1 MVKVVRLYSGVTI
14 DLFQPITLSST
25 SAHYL
30 QNVMRRKKGDKV
42 IVFDGKSGEYE
53 AEIKYVSKG
62 TVTLE
67 PKKKLAEISK
77 PEDIWVAFTPI
88 KKIGTH
94 FVIEKCTEIGVRK
107 IFPIFTEHSVN
118 KNLRIGKW
126 KLNSIEAVEQCGG
139 NFIPEIREN
148 TSLAEFIDNFPED
161 RKLIFCNEVAKE
173 PNLREIFAKDNFSKA
188 CFLIGPEGGF
198 SDKEREMLSRRKNV
212 YSVSLGARILRA
224 ETAVTVALA
233 VWHSHFST

>member
-67 PKKKLAEISK
+67 PKKKLAEISR

-94 FVIEKCTEIGVRK
+94 FVIE
-107 IFPIFTEHSVN
+107 
-118 KNLRIGKW
+118 
-126 KLNSIEAVEQCGG
+126 
-139 NFIPEIREN
+139 
-148 TSLAEFIDNFPED
+148 
-161 RKLIFCNEVAKE
+161 
-173 PNLREIFAKDNFSKA
+173 
-188 CFLIGPEGGF
+188 
-198 SDKEREMLSRRKNV
+198 
-212 YSVSLGARILRA
+212 
-224 ETAVTVALA
+224 
-233 VWHSHFST
+233 